1 MNIEGKKSRYI
12 FGLVILLIGILFALK
27 NIFNIDLLKVIS
39 WNMVWPVLL
48 IIWAVSIL
56 VRK

>member
-1 MNIEGKKSRYI
+1 MNIEGKKSRYV

-39 WNMVWPVLL
+39 
-48 IIWAVSIL
+48 
-56 VRK
+56 